1 MNDAAHAFGSHLPEP
16 QARQADVIYLNA
28 DRDQVVLGTA
38 GSGKTLMALHR
49 AFFLS
54 NPNLEHG
61 GPTLLVT
68 FNKALTSNLAYLAGA
83 QTKNL
88 HIRNYHLVARGYLSS
103 QGLMGYGDVLDWSAR
118 TRAVRTAIER
128 LSAAGE
134 TNEILKR
141 PPEFFED
148 ELDWISGH
156 GHRTKE
162 QYLAAERKGRLDP
175 LQPTQR
181 ETMWALRAAY
191 HDRRTELGRK
201 YDWDELASAMRAA
214 LAIDESPRMYRH
226 VVIDEA
232 QDLPPEALRSLRD
245 LIPSNGTVTLFADYA
260 QQLYGQ
266 RTSWL
271 SCGLHIIREER
282 FEENYRNSPG
292 IAKLAIAT
300 AALPHF
306 RDHADLV
313 EPSAP
318 ATSGIQPTLYR
329 AANTPA
335 ELSAVRAQAT
345 QFAKNGRAAILT
357 RTPAEARKAA
367 AGLNYSEL
375 SEHSWS
381 AESGLYIGT
390 LYAAKGL
397 EFDAVI
403 LPFMGSDLAPEPGH
417 VASFGLDEAMERDS
431 RLVYVG
437 ITRARSELLVTY
449 QGQLSPL
456 LPPPASGLW
465 TVTGST
471 Q

>member
-1 MNDAAHAFGSHLPEP
+1 MNDALQAFGSHLPEP
-16 QARQADVIYLNA
+16 HARQADVIYLNA

-83 QTKNL
+83 QTESL

-103 QGLMGYGDVLDWSAR
+103 QGLMSYGDVLDWSAR
-118 TRAVRTAIER
+118 TRAVRTAVER
-128 LSAAGE
+128 VTATGKTSEL
-134 TNEILKR
+134 LQR

-156 GHRTKE
+156 GHKTKDE
-162 QYLAAERKGRLDP
+162 YLAAERKGRLEP
-175 LQPTQR
+175 LQPVQR
-181 ETMWALRAAY
+181 EMMWALRSAY
-191 HDRRTELGRK
+191 LERRTELGRK
-201 YDWDELASAMRAA
+201 YDWAELASAMRVA
-214 LAIDESPRMYRH
+214 LSVDKSPRMYRH

-232 QDLPPEALRSLRD
+232 QDLPPEALRSLRE
-245 LIPSNGTVTLFADYA
+245 LIPSEGTVTLFADYA

-271 SCGLHIIREER
+271 SCGLRIIKEER

-313 EPSAP
+313 EPSTP
-318 ATSGIQPTLYR
+318 ATTGIQPTLYR
-329 AANTPA
+329 AANTAA
-335 ELSAVRAQAT
+335 ELSAIRAQAV
-345 QFAKNGRAAILT
+345 QFAKSGRAAILA

-367 AGLNYSEL
+367 AGLDYSEL
-375 SEHSWS
+375 SENSWS
-381 AESGLYIGT
+381 SESGLYIGT

-417 VASFGLDEAMERDS
+417 VAAFGLDEAMERDS

-449 QGQLSPL
+449 QGSLSPL
-456 LPPPASGLW
+456 LPSATSGLW
-465 TVTGST
+465 TLTGSG